1 MFAERMRLRKDMAE
15 HDASEQDANFK
26 LTCREHDI
34 EHARILKASK
44 GRTTK
49 VCTCYVTGA
58 NPNKRI

>member
-1 MFAERMRLRKDMAE
+1 MFAERMRLRKEMAE

-34 EHARILKASK
+34 EYARIVKASK

-49 VCTCYVTGA
+49 VVTCVS
-58 NPNKRI
+58 RIL